1 MGCFFSGLT
10 SGSSAIGQ
18 LGKSVGICGRQAISN
33 PVVDAIGGAA
43 LAYFAPELLGA
54 GGLGGLTGMGVAAN
68 AGLVTGGIVGLST
81 GNLSKGLSAG
91 LAGWGGAGIEQSLEQ
106 YSIPSAKNAVNPSV
120 GYTSTGQPWASNTAM
135 SSEVTP
141 GSAVMNPSASGATPY
156 ASTATPAPVANAS
169 AVTNATNNPSMW
181 QKAKCFIATSYA
193 EHPGYTVAA
202 GLGAVALGAQALKKA
217 AQPNTIAA
225 ATSPASNVIR
235 QYSYNPYTEKFTP
248 TTVTNASNFGSSSFN
263 PGQGNANGGIVAL
276 ANGGAVAFA
285 NGGSYNK
292 PVECGFSDLTS
303 NLQSELIDAQRN
315 QCRAEESGCWGN
327 QQMWITRQ
335 QGIQQQLDNLSN
347 PKGVLEDRSSYNGC
361 YNACRNVAPP
371 PDTPPPTPTPPP
383 PDTTP
388 PPPDTTPTPPV
399 QQVAPPPEQQV
410 APPAPGITAL
420 QDVNNPPVQAP
431 PAFVPPTPVAPPEP
445 PPAPPPE
452 QPIQSPFTGGIT
464 TLPVTTIPNPTTPTE
479 MQVPIG
485 PTAPAPVVTPAP
497 VLPPS
502 QMPQA
507 PDQGVG
513 GITGP
518 GVVGGG
524 TVINPNGSVTQSPK
538 IPGIPVGGFTGI
550 SSLLNAYQMGG
561 GSLGNPINV
570 PTTMDQFNTEY
581 NTVSGDSKAAY
592 DFLMGKTTQ
601 PRVTT
606 ASILQKPYA
615 VSVGA
620 SKLGPEGAS
629 NSYQSPTPNQITV
642 PSDAKQV
649 QGSVYVSNGT
659 NYLSDGTIVTPYQN
673 GQYTDQY
680 GYIYDASGIPIGSV
694 PGHANGGH
702 IKKYA
707 GKADS
712 LVNNASEAYELNQIN
727 DRAYKCDPNEAFLN
741 TVPSSVMRTPTGLG
755 LAAAMYS
762 PNLNNNEQAKIN
774 EMNRVYANSPNSQYV
789 NGRPRHSMTGMAMGG
804 MTTGHLGGYSDGGR
818 LLRGPGDGVSDSI
831 PATIGAHNPEP
842 ARLADGE
849 FVVPARIVSELGNGS
864 TEAGARKLYQM
875 MDRIQKNRAHSVGNN
890 KVAVNSH
897 SEKFLPA

>member
-225 ATSPASNVIR
+225 ATSPPSNVIR

-383 PDTTP
+383 PDITP

-452 QPIQSPFTGGIT
+452 QPVQSPFTGGIT
-464 TLPVTTIPNPTTPTE
+464 TLPATTIPNPTTPTE

-680 GYIYDASGIPIGSV
+680 GYIYDASGRPIGSV
-694 PGHANGGH
+694 PGHANGGLLG
-702 IKKYA
+702 YA
-707 GKADS
+707 
-712 LVNNASEAYELNQIN
+712 Q
-727 DRAYKCDPNEAFLN
+727 
-741 TVPSSVMRTPTGLG
+741 
-755 LAAAMYS
+755 
-762 PNLNNNEQAKIN
+762 
-774 EMNRVYANSPNSQYV
+774 
-789 NGRPRHSMTGMAMGG
+789 GG
-804 MTTGHLGGYSDGGR
+804 MPVGHLGGYSDGGR

-875 MDRIQKNRAHSVGNN
+875 MDRIQKNRAHSVGDN